1 MPSQLSGN
9 EKSSITD
16 FTLCEYSM
24 KCIACNFGNF
34 SLFFSVSMSLFFN
47 FFLRKRNT
55 RNPDRFRDNFPF
67 VKINRASLF
76 KFETRFQNGG
86 EKVRNDRFEKRER
99 RTGIGR
105 RFEPIVEWNLSG
117 SLMNEIVHR
126 SRSLPLRLLFIFSH
140 FFSRFSLHRSILL
153 LSTLAIAF
161 PAWATG
167 RFKRPLDFP
176 QILSIISIWIY
187 VRFGKMQNSYQIGQF
202 FDRTFES
209 KVKFSSPNS
218 IIFIV

>member
-1 MPSQLSGN
+1 
-9 EKSSITD
+9 
-16 FTLCEYSM
+16 
-24 KCIACNFGNF
+24 
-34 SLFFSVSMSLFFN
+34 MSLFFN

-67 VKINRASLF
+67 VKINSSLF

-140 FFSRFSLHRSILL
+140 FFSRFSLHRSIPL

-176 QILSIISIWIY
+176 QIPPILSIISIWIY
-187 VRFGKMQNSYQIGQF
+187 VFLEKCKTRIKSGNFLIEHSNQK
-202 FDRTFES
+202 
-209 KVKFSSPNS
+209 
-218 IIFIV
+218 

>member
-1 MPSQLSGN
+1 
-9 EKSSITD
+9 
-16 FTLCEYSM
+16 
-24 KCIACNFGNF
+24 
-34 SLFFSVSMSLFFN
+34 MSLFFN

-140 FFSRFSLHRSILL
+140 FFSRFSLHRSIPL

-176 QILSIISIWIY
+176 QIPPILSIISIWIY